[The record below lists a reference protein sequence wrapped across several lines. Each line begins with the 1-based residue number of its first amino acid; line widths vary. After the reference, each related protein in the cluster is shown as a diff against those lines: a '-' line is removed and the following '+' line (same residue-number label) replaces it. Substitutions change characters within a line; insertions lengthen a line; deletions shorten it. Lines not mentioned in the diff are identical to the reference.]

1 MTVYREEYKSTV
13 RRTGLEENRNGESHR
28 MALDR
33 MREHKEQQRQ
43 QQNQEEWDV
52 TCPNVARI

>member
-1 MTVYREEYKSTV
+1 MGTVTHDSLQKRIQDYCQENRV
-13 RRTGLEENRNGESHR
+13 RRRQKWESQR

-43 QQNQEEWDV
+43 QQNQEEMG
-52 TCPNVARI
+52 CFI